1 MSDNTSSKT
10 KWPELV
16 GKTAKEA
23 KTIIEQETQG
33 KVTVHIV
40 PPNSMVTM
48 DYRLDRVRIM
58 EDEKHKVTSPPIV
71 G

>member
-1 MSDNTSSKT
+1 MSGSDKT

-16 GKTAKEA
+16 GKASEEA
-23 KTIIEQETQG
+23 KAIIEQETNG
-33 KVTVHIV
+33 KIQVFIV

-58 EDEKHKVTSPPIV
+58 EDADHKVSTPPSV